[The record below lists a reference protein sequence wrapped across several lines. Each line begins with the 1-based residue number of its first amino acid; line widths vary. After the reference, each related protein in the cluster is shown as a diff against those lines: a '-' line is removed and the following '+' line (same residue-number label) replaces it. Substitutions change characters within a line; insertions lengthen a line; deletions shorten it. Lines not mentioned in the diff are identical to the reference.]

1 MSIKVILNQD
11 VLNLG
16 EEGDV
21 CKVADGYARNYLFP
35 QNLAVPYTRQYIVL
49 FDQKKEQIE
58 KRKAEKHAAAISLKE
73 KIEALGSLEIKMP
86 AGEGDKL
93 FGSVNNAMIADQLAA
108 SGIEVERKKIELGT
122 SAIKMIGTY
131 PVKVKLYNNETA
143 ELKVI
148 VSKEEAKA

>member
-1 MSIKVILNQD
+1 
-11 VLNLG
+11 
-16 EEGDV
+16 
-21 CKVADGYARNYLFP
+21 
-35 QNLAVPYTRQYIVL
+35 
-49 FDQKKEQIE
+49 
-58 KRKAEKHAAAISLKE
+58 
-73 KIEALGSLEIKMP
+73 MP

>member
-35 QNLAVPYTRQYIVL
+35 QNLAVPYTKQYIVL

-58 KRKAEKHAAAISLKE
+58 KRKAEKHAAALSLKE
-73 KIEALGSLEIKMP
+73 KIEALGSVEIKMP

-93 FGSVNNAMIADQLAA
+93 FGSVLHY
-108 SGIEVERKKIELGT
+108 
-122 SAIKMIGTY
+122 IKEFCRFQ
-131 PVKVKLYNNETA
+131 VLF
-143 ELKVI
+143 
-148 VSKEEAKA
+148 